1 MDTYTRA
8 SKLYHSAKPENAEEA
23 IDLLLQNA
31 LQHPEDGKAW
41 FELAGCYDYLGREQD
56 ALNQYLKV
64 KNLGIQSLPEEDRP
78 RLYLQ
83 WGSTLRNLGRLEESR
98 TILFEGAHKFPE
110 MRALKA
116 FLALT
121 QYSLGAFKEA
131 AQALFILLHSKYP
144 DDSSMEHFA
153 RAFDWYI
160 DHLDAP
166 PSTEGARQSELD

>member
-1 MDTYTRA
+1 MDIYSRA
-8 SKLYHSAKPENAEEA
+8 SKLYHSAKPENREEA
-23 IDLLLQNA
+23 IDLLLQNS
-31 LQHPEDGKAW
+31 LQNPEDGKAW
-41 FELAGCYDYLGREQD
+41 FELAGCFDFLGRESE
-56 ALNQYLKV
+56 ALENYVKV
-64 KNLGIQSLPEEDRP
+64 AKIGVHSLLEEDRP

-98 TILFEGAHKFPE
+98 AVLFDGAQKFPE

-121 QYSLGAFKEA
+121 QYSLGAYKEA

-144 DDSSMEHFA
+144 DDSSMQHFA

-166 PSTEGARQSELD
+166 SNSDQSSQPELD